1 MRFLLTNGTSAR
13 SVPDPYQTLDTTQ
26 LPLSLYRLD
35 GNWRPSDALVRL
47 RLTKHC
53 CDASPQRQAAVQGT
67 SERGPMTFGRPSA
80 PAPHKMLPALV
91 RLWRTNGRKCAS
103 RPARTTPLPYN
114 AVALHVSLSFY
125 HIDYSSH
132 VRPMAALAR
141 PLRQHT

>member
-1 MRFLLTNGTSAR
+1 MRFLHTTGASPR

-35 GNWRPSDALVRL
+35 GNRRPSDALVRL

-67 SERGPMTFGRPSA
+67 SECGPVAFGGPSA
-80 PAPHKMLPALV
+80 PAPHKMSPALE

-132 VRPMAALAR
+132 AR
-141 PLRQHT
+141 PLSQHT